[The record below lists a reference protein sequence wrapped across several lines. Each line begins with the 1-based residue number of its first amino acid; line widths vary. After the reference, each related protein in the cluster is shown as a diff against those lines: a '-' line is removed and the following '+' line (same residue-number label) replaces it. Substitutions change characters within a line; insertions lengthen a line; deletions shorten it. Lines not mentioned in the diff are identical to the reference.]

1 MKILLLTILTIGSAL
16 GYNILCIQKAP
27 TKSHYHLLKGFVQPL
42 LKSGHQVTFITAFPE
57 SKPTANL
64 TYIDVSSTIKLLED
78 IFSNNPTPDTSL
90 ANVMDFGRI
99 LTERIAEMPAV
110 KDIIVK
116 GRFDA
121 VVTEFFFS
129 DLDSGFAAVL
139 QVPWILLCSTIV
151 DPHLEHMVDTVRSVP
166 VVPLPL
172 SLLPM
177 PMNTWE
183 RMQNL
188 FGHLFMSY
196 TTWRSFPI
204 QEESYNRL
212 FSPLAKARGNTLP
225 SFEEAYTNVSILFVN
240 SHPTFVPV
248 KSLPPNVIDIA
259 GYHIGTTIPPL
270 PKVS

>member
-1 MKILLLTILTIGSAL
+1 MRDNFGSTRRTTN
-16 GYNILCIQKAP
+16 GDVPPGDNEDS
-27 TKSHYHLLKGFVQPL
+27 SHYHFDDRLSSRLQYPLHPKG
-42 LKSGHQVTFITAFPE
+42 TNEE
-57 SKPTANL
+57 SLPPSKRNGIAIVEIWPSDIISKNANPADMS
-64 TYIDVSSTIKLLED
+64 IADVM
-78 IFSNNPTPDTSL
+78 N
-90 ANVMDFGRI
+90 FGRI
-99 LTERIAEMPAV
+99 FTERIAEIPAV

-129 DLDSGFAAVL
+129 DIDSGFAAVL

-188 FGHLFMSY
+188 FGHLFLSY

-204 QEESYNRL
+204 QKESYNRL
-212 FSPLAKARGNTLP
+212 FSPLANARGNTLP

-270 PKVS
+270 PKTSFQ